1 MENKNKEEP
10 TKNTLTDAQK
20 QGIEQR
26 KKAIVELVMRQTN
39 YTQEEAIEKLEE
51 HKYNYLSVIKLYMN
65 PENKQSSKPAN
76 ANKTKNQMIY
86 GEIRN
91 FMDGVNKQYLYR
103 KRQKEIFEKRKE
115 LFMSKLKEEH
125 NRRISEQEITANAS
139 SETSKIGEANNT
151 NENKIE

>member
-10 TKNTLTDAQK
+10 TNNTLTDAQK

-76 ANKTKNQMIY
+76 TNKTKNQMIY

-91 FMDGVNKQYLYR
+91 FMDDVNKQYLYR

-125 NRRISEQEITANAS
+125 NRRISEQEITTNES

>member
-76 ANKTKNQMIY
+76 TNKTKNQMIY

-125 NRRISEQEITANAS
+125 DRRMREQENIDVES
-139 SETSKIGEANNT
+139 HESNNSNNS

>member
-1 MENKNKEEP
+1 MENKNKEEQ
-10 TKNTLTDAQK
+10 TKNTPTDAQK

-39 YTQEEAIEKLEE
+39 YTQEEATEKLEE

-65 PENKQSSKPAN
+65 PENNKPSQQLN
-76 ANKTKNQMIY
+76 TNKSKNQMIY

-91 FMDGVNKQYLYR
+91 FMDDVNKQYLYR

-115 LFMSKLKEEH
+115 LFISKLQEEQD
-125 NRRISEQEITANAS
+125 RRIREQQNTNVESHES
-139 SETSKIGEANNT
+139 SESSES
-151 NENKIE
+151 NENNKLK

>member
-10 TKNTLTDAQK
+10 TNNTLTDAQK

-39 YTQEEAIEKLEE
+39 YTQEETIEKLEE

-65 PENKQSSKPAN
+65 PENKQPSQPAN
-76 ANKTKNQMIY
+76 INKTKNQMIY

-91 FMDGVNKQYLYR
+91 FMDDVNKQYLYR

-125 NRRISEQEITANAS
+125 DRRMREQENIDVES
-139 SETSKIGEANNT
+139 HESNNS